1 MHYLDA
7 MALLKRIAADAPSVL
22 SDALAASGLDATSK
36 REEGGEGKAP
46 PRKRARPTDVRPE
59 SPHPGWTL
67 GPHPGAELAGDA
79 KAFASPS
86 SRGFDSTKWRMRHVA
101 LQVAYVGAGYH
112 GYVSQEAGGG
122 EVGLGDLALGAGAGA
137 APKADATPHPLSI
150 PPTVETMLFAALR
163 KACLVENREG
173 CGYTRCGRTDKGVS
187 AAGQVLSIRLRSK
200 AARWDA
206 PEGHALT
213 ERARHSSSALEDLGV
228 VPKGARGEG
237 AAGAPPSLT
246 GRPSEGL
253 PTSWTRGDGLSNT
266 GAPFPPPALEVD
278 YAHSLNKLLPPEIR
292 VMGWTDIPESF
303 SARFSATI
311 RGYRYFFPRRELD
324 VGAMREAA
332 GRMVG
337 GHDFR
342 NMCKIDIGNT
352 QNFVREVLSMRI
364 VRHDPGADGGSAPLS
379 CTSATSTAGPRF
391 SPVWRADVAAADA
404 AADTAPSPTDVLY
417 IEVVGRAFLW
427 HQVRCMAALLLLVGR
442 GMESVASVT
451 DLLSP
456 ARTPARPQYVMAE
469 EAPLLLH
476 HCGFGEEELPEEEVV
491 GGVEDG
497 GEGAS
502 PGGEEGVED
511 PRRPAR
517 FLRSWPAV
525 LPALRSSPIALR
537 LVTLDLERAWA
548 VHATAAAALRAT
560 IGRLGATR
568 IGAAEL
574 AAVLTSEAARAEGR
588 LEGTTGK
595 RSAEGRT
602 VVQPLP
608 AAADGTVSWAE
619 AVAAHGQ
626 ALISLTDAEYPLH
639 GGVPAYVPLAARCR
653 GKGVEQRWAELGEG
667 ERFAI
672 TARHR
677 VNAGALEAKV
687 KARDAEP
694 LGPTLPM

>member
-1 MHYLDA
+1 M
-7 MALLKRIAADAPSVL
+7 
-22 SDALAASGLDATSK
+22 
-36 REEGGEGKAP
+36 
-46 PRKRARPTDVRPE
+46 
-59 SPHPGWTL
+59 
-67 GPHPGAELAGDA
+67 
-79 KAFASPS
+79 
-86 SRGFDSTKWRMRHVA
+86 
-101 LQVAYVGAGYH
+101 
-112 GYVSQEAGGG
+112 
-122 EVGLGDLALGAGAGA
+122 
-137 APKADATPHPLSI
+137 PHPLTV

-163 KACLVENREG
+163 KACLVESREG

-206 PEGHALT
+206 PDGHTLA

-228 VPKGARGEG
+228 VPKAEGE
-237 AAGAPPSLT
+237 AAGRASLSLA

-253 PTSWTRGDGLSNT
+253 PSSWSRGDGLANT
-266 GAPFPPPALEVD
+266 GSPFPPPSQEVD
-278 YAHSLNKLLPPEIR
+278 YAHSINKLLPPEIR
-292 VMGWTDIPESF
+292 VMGWADIPDSF

-324 VGAMREAA
+324 VVAMREAA

-342 NMCKIDIGNT
+342 NVCKIDIGNT

-364 VRHDPGADGGSAPLS
+364 VRHDPGADGGGAPLS

-391 SPVWRADVAAADA
+391 SPAWRADVAASDSAADA
-404 AADTAPSPTDVLY
+404 SPAPTDVLY

-442 GMESVASVT
+442 GMESAESVT

-456 ARTPARPQYVMAE
+456 TRTPARPQYIMAE

-476 HCGFGEEELPEEEVV
+476 HCGFGEEELQGGLPVEE
-491 GGVEDG
+491 
-497 GEGAS
+497 
-502 PGGEEGVED
+502 GEEGEDVVD

-548 VHATAAAALRAT
+548 GHATAAAALRAT

-595 RSAEGRT
+595 RSAKGRS

-608 AAADGTVSWAE
+608 AAANGTVSWAE
-619 AVAAHGQ
+619 AMAAHGQ
-626 ALISLTDAEYPLH
+626 ALISITDAEYPLH

-653 GKGVEQRWAELGEG
+653 GKGVEQRWSELGEG
-667 ERFAI
+667 ERVAI